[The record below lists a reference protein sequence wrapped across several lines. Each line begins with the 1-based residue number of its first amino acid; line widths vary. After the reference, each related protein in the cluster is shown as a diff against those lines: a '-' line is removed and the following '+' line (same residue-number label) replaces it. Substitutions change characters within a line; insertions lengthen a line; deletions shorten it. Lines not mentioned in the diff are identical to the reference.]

1 MIVVE
6 EVPQCQGQ
14 TGILREGSRPRHK
27 PGGAVIGG
35 ADIVQHILCGIFL
48 QLNIAAFGCRDKA
61 LFELPADAAGGVG
74 KQCCEFL
81 LKIILF
87 VGLSDEI
94 QNGQA
99 ILVFCQT

>member
-1 MIVVE
+1 MVVVE
-6 EVPQCQGQ
+6 EIAKGQ
-14 TGILREGSRPRHK
+14 RQAGVLREGRNPCHK
-27 PGGAVIGG
+27 PGGAVVGS
-35 ADIVQHILCGIFL
+35 ADVIQYIFCGNFL
-48 QLNIAAFGCRDKA
+48 QLNIAALGCRDKA
-61 LFELPADAAGGVG
+61 LFELPTDAAGSVRE
-74 KQCCEFL
+74 QCCEFF

>member
-1 MIVVE
+1 MVVVE
-6 EVPQCQGQ
+6 EIAKGQ
-14 TGILREGSRPRHK
+14 RQAGVLREGRNPRHK

-35 ADIVQHILCGIFL
+35 ADIIQHILCCNFL
-48 QLNIAAFGCRDKA
+48 QLNVAALRRRDKA
-61 LFELPADAAGGVG
+61 LFELPTDAAGGVG

-87 VGLSDEI
+87 VGLSNEI